1 MHHANVWH
9 ISKRKNDND
18 YFYCRYFTFCLFSA
32 KLNFAPISLSI
43 PFDFWTE
50 IIDKKG
56 YNDWIEIIWLDS
68 FFFLLFFHSS
78 CVPGVPFFCIT
89 LRSLPHSLS
98 PSLFISIYRA
108 YVFMLQKTNN
118 MLKASVPS
126 PAQKHDNAEDDR
138 IHCEYVWVIK
148 TH

>member
-68 FFFLLFFHSS
+68 FFFSSSSLLSLILRSGSSFFLHY
-78 CVPGVPFFCIT
+78 
-89 LRSLPHSLS
+89 RSLPHSS
-98 PSLFISIYRA
+98 FPSIAHTFSCCKRPTTC
-108 YVFMLQKTNN
+108 LQHPYHQQPRNMTTRKTIGYIVN
-118 MLKASVPS
+118 M
-126 PAQKHDNAEDDR
+126 
-138 IHCEYVWVIK
+138 CEW
-148 TH
+148 

>member
-68 FFFLLFFHSS
+68 FFFFFFSSFTHLAFREFLFLHHIRPHSS
-78 CVPGVPFFCIT
+78 Y
-89 LRSLPHSLS
+89 
-98 PSLFISIYRA
+98 PSIVHTFSCCKRPTTCSKHPYHHQPRN
-108 YVFMLQKTNN
+108 MTTRKTIGW
-118 MLKASVPS
+118 
-126 PAQKHDNAEDDR
+126 